1 VLVKFLQENRDIIA
15 WNPADMPGVPRE
27 LIKHELHLDPL
38 AKPVKQRLHRFAQDM
53 KDLIKNEIARLL
65 DANFIKAV
73 YHPDWLANPI
83 VVPKKN
89 KQWRMCVDYT
99 DLNKACKKDPF
110 GLSWIDQVVDSTA
123 GCSLLSFLNYY
134 SGYHQIPLKVEDQ
147 IKTSFITL
155 FGAFCYTTMPF
166 GLKSVGATYQRGIQR
181 CLYSQ
186 LGCNVEVYVDD
197 MVVKTQEKEGLIS
210 DLAETFDNL
219 RKLKMKLNPEK
230 CTFDVP
236 SEKLLEYMVSH
247 HGIDPNPEKVSSITK
262 MKLLESLHDVQ
273 QLTGCMATLSRCIS

>member
-1 VLVKFLQENRDIIA
+1 
-15 WNPADMPGVPRE
+15 
-27 LIKHELHLDPL
+27 
-38 AKPVKQRLHRFAQDM
+38 
-53 KDLIKNEIARLL
+53 
-65 DANFIKAV
+65 
-73 YHPDWLANPI
+73 
-83 VVPKKN
+83 
-89 KQWRMCVDYT
+89 
-99 DLNKACKKDPF
+99 
-110 GLSWIDQVVDSTA
+110 VDSTA

-155 FGAFCYTTMPF
+155 FGAFCYTAMPF

-186 LGCNVEVYVDD
+186 LGRNVEVYVD
-197 MVVKTQEKEGLIS
+197 

-247 HGIDPNPEKVSSITK
+247 HRIDPNPEKVSSITK